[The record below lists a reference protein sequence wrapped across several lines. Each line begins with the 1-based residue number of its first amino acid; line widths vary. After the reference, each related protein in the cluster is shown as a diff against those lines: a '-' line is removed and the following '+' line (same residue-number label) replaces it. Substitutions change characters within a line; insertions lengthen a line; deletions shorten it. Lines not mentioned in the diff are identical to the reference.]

1 MTRRR
6 PGRSSPRRSRSTS
19 PTRKNGAG
27 SSRPCWLSL
36 GSRRGAAPGPP
47 FPPERRPDWGAGK
60 RSFSSVY
67 LEPLP
72 EQPMR
77 APLAGLVPGL
87 PEPTARAIVARADG
101 VPLYA
106 VETVRMLLAE
116 GKLTAEAD
124 GTYAPTGD
132 LSSIAVP
139 ETLTALITAR
149 LDGPEWGGRA
159 PPRDGAVPGQ
169 AFTLAGLAAVA
180 GGDEAA
186 LEPHL
191 RALVRREFLALEA
204 DLRSPERGQYAF
216 VQALIREVAYNT
228 LSNKD
233 RKSRHL
239 AAARFFESLGPDALA
254 GALAGHYPAAHR
266 LAGKGPEADTLAAQA
281 RVTLRAA
288 AERAAAL
295 GGHEQ
300 APGLLDQ
307 ALEATTDA
315 AGG

>member
-72 EQPMR
+72 EQAMR
-77 APLAGLVPGL
+77 DLLAGLVPGL

-106 VETVRMLLAE
+106 
-116 GKLTAEAD
+116 AEAV
-124 GTYAPTGD
+124 GT
-132 LSSIAVP
+132 
-139 ETLTALITAR
+139 E
-149 LDGPEWGGRA
+149 E
-159 PPRDGAVPGQ
+159 
-169 AFTLAGLAAVA
+169 
-180 GGDEAA
+180 
-186 LEPHL
+186 
-191 RALVRREFLALEA
+191 
-204 DLRSPERGQYAF
+204 
-216 VQALIREVAYNT
+216 
-228 LSNKD
+228 
-233 RKSRHL
+233 
-239 AAARFFESLGPDALA
+239 LA
-254 GALAGHYPAAHR
+254 GALAGPSLAAHR
-266 LAGKGPEADTLAAQA
+266 LAGKGPEADALAAQA

-295 GGHEQ
+295 GSHEQ
-300 APGLLDQ
+300 ALGFLDQ

-315 AGG
+315 AGGAAPHERAIPSARAGTDADVVERHARGAAEAYRVAGDREGIARATAAPGLGLAD